1 MFLVDCIPSALLV
14 FSIPWHGT
22 GVLIP
27 LGRKR
32 LFLNRIRAEIESSTV
47 QSSDAIYE
55 GSSPSFHLRS
65 NSQVGNSRAFP
76 SSIFR
81 LIQITNKHKA
91 NEHE

>member
-1 MFLVDCIPSALLV
+1 MFFVDCNLSALLV
-14 FSIPWHGT
+14 FSIPWYRT

-32 LFLNRIRAEIESSTV
+32 PFLNRIRAEIESSTV

-55 GSSPSFHLRS
+55 GKSPSFHLRS

-76 SSIFR
+76 SPVLR
-81 LIQITNKHKA
+81 LIQITSIKQMNM
-91 NEHE
+91 N